1 MPKRSSASRAAKLE
15 GMRKLTGIFC
25 LALALGSTL
34 PAQKSGIHKEDMDLS
49 CKPCEDFW
57 RYANGGWI
65 DRNPIPSAQARW
77 GTMAVMNEKNR
88 ERLKAILEEAA
99 AAKQPAAP
107 HIRQIG
113 DLYAACMDTAA
124 LDARGIEPIRGEL
137 DQIAK
142 ISDRAGLRATLTR
155 LQMTAI
161 APASLFALPDL
172 KNSKEMIANIGAGG
186 ISLPDRDY
194 YFRED
199 ARSQKI
205 REEFLR
211 HVERMFVLLGE
222 PQERAAEAART
233 VMAFE
238 KELAGAMLTNVER
251 RDPYARYHKMD
262 LAGVN
267 ALTPNYDW
275 RDAFRLFDLPE
286 STPVN
291 VSEPKFLKKLNEM
304 LAGVPLEDWKTWLRW
319 RVAKTAAPNLSK
331 PFRDE
336 DFYFSSTVLTG
347 VKEPLPR
354 WQQCTNTVDRLL
366 GDALGREF
374 VARYFPPQAK
384 KRMQEMV
391 ENLRATLREE
401 LEKADWLA
409 TETKRN
415 AIAKLNAFYA
425 KIGYPDRWRDYTGVE
440 IRRDRFFESVRSAGE
455 FNRRYQMSKIGK
467 PIDRNDW
474 GMTPPTVNAY
484 YNPTMNEI
492 AFPAGILQPPLF
504 DMEADDAVNY
514 GAIGA
519 VIGHEMGHGFDDQG
533 SKYDAEG
540 NLREWWTPEDRKK
553 FEERTA
559 CVIDQFNNL
568 DVGEGLRHNGKLV
581 VGEALGDLGGLT
593 LAYRAYKRSLQG
605 KEGPVLDGFTADQR
619 FFLAFARTWAVVDRP
634 EAMRLRLNTD
644 PHPLPRFRAIGTL
657 QNMPEFHKA
666 FGCKL
671 GDPMVRPPEKQCKLW

>member
-1 MPKRSSASRAAKLE
+1 
-15 GMRKLTGIFC
+15 MRKLTGFL
-25 LALALGSTL
+25 LALALASTL
-34 PAQKSGIHKEDMDLS
+34 PAQKSGINRQDMDPS

-65 DRNPIPSAQARW
+65 DHNPMPPDQSRW

-88 ERLKAILEEAA
+88 ERLRTILEEAA
-99 AAKQPAAP
+99 ASKAPAAP

-113 DLYAACMDTAA
+113 DLYAACMDTST
-124 LDARGIEPIRGEL
+124 LDARGVEPIRDEL
-137 DQIAK
+137 DRIAK
-142 ISDRAGLRATLTR
+142 ISGLDDLRAALTR
-155 LQMTAI
+155 LQVTGG
-161 APASLFALPDL
+161 APALLIAMPDM
-172 KNSKEMIANIGAGG
+172 KNSREMIANIGAGG

-199 ARSQKI
+199 PRSQKI

-222 PQERAAEAART
+222 PQERAADMARR

-251 RDPYARYHKMD
+251 RDPYARYHRMD

-267 ALTPNYDW
+267 ALTPDYDW
-275 RDAFRLFDLPE
+275 RHAFRLFDLPE
-286 STPVN
+286 TTPVN
-291 VSEPKFLKKLNEM
+291 VMEPKFLKKLNEQI
-304 LAGVPLEDWKTWLRW
+304 AAVPLENWKIWLRW
-319 RVAKTAAPNLSK
+319 RIASSAAPQLSK

-336 DFYFSSTVLTG
+336 AFRFSGMVLTG
-347 VKEPLPR
+347 AKEPPPR
-354 WQQCTNTVDRLL
+354 WRQCTDIVDRTL

-384 KRMQEMV
+384 KRMLEMV

-401 LEKADWLA
+401 LEKADWLQP
-409 TETKRN
+409 ETKKN

-425 KIGYPDRWRDYTGVE
+425 KIGYPDRWRDYAGVN
-440 IRRDRFFESVRSAGE
+440 IRRDRFFESVRAAGE

-484 YNPTMNEI
+484 YNPLMNEI

-533 SKYDAEG
+533 SKYDADG
-540 NLREWWTPEDRKK
+540 NLRDWWTPEDRKK
-553 FEERTA
+553 FE
-559 CVIDQFNNL
+559 
-568 DVGEGLRHNGKLV
+568 
-581 VGEALGDLGGLT
+581 
-593 LAYRAYKRSLQG
+593 
-605 KEGPVLDGFTADQR
+605 
-619 FFLAFARTWAVVDRP
+619 
-634 EAMRLRLNTD
+634 
-644 PHPLPRFRAIGTL
+644 
-657 QNMPEFHKA
+657 
-666 FGCKL
+666 
-671 GDPMVRPPEKQCKLW
+671 

>member
-1 MPKRSSASRAAKLE
+1 
-15 GMRKLTGIFC
+15 MRKLTGIFL
-25 LALALGSTL
+25 LALALAPAV
-34 PAQKSGIHKEDMDLS
+34 PAQKSGIHREDMDPS

-65 DRNPIPSAQARW
+65 DRNPIPPQQARW

-88 ERLKAILEEAA
+88 ERLKTILEEAA

-124 LDARGIEPIRGEL
+124 LDARGVEPIRAEL

-142 ISDRAGLRATLTR
+142 ISDLAALRATLTR
-155 LQMTAI
+155 LQMTAL

-199 ARSQKI
+199 PRSQKI
-205 REEFLR
+205 REEFLK

-222 PQERAAEAART
+222 PQDRAAEAARK

-275 RDAFRLFDLPE
+275 REAFRLFHLPE

-291 VSEPKFLKKLNEM
+291 VSEPKFLKKLDEQ
-304 LAGVPLEDWKTWLRW
+304 LTAVPLEDWKTWLRW
-319 RVAKTAAPNLSK
+319 RVAKNAAPHLSK

-347 VKEPLPR
+347 VREPLPR
-354 WQQCTNTVDRLL
+354 WQQCSNTVDRLL

-409 TETKRN
+409 PETKKN

-425 KIGYPDRWRDYTGVE
+425 KIGYPDRWRDYSGVE
-440 IRRDRFFESVRSAGE
+440 IRRDRYFESVRSAGE

-533 SKYDAEG
+533 SKYDADG

-559 CVIDQFNNL
+559 CVIDQFNTL

-593 LAYRAYKRSLQG
+593 LAYRAYRRSLKG

-619 FFLAFARTWAVVDRP
+619 FFLSFARTWAVVDRP

-666 FGCKL
+666 FGCKP
-671 GDPMVRPPEKQCKLW
+671 GDPMVRPPEKQCRLW

>member
-1 MPKRSSASRAAKLE
+1 
-15 GMRKLTGIFC
+15 MRKLTSIV
-25 LALALGSTL
+25 LLSMALAATL
-34 PAQKSGIHKEDMDLS
+34 LAQKSGIYKEDLDPS

-57 RYANGGWI
+57 RYAAGGWL
-65 DRNPIPSAQARW
+65 DRNPIPARQARW
-77 GTMAVMNEKNR
+77 GTMSVMTERNR
-88 ERLKAILEEAA
+88 ERLKTILEEAA
-99 AAKQPAAP
+99 AAGPGAPA
-107 HIRQIG
+107 HVKQIG

-124 LDARGIEPIRGEL
+124 LDARGLEPVRPVL
-137 DQIAK
+137 DR
-142 ISDRAGLRATLTR
+142 ISAVSDLNGLRAL
-155 LQMTAI
+155 LVEFQMNGLS
-161 APASLFALPDL
+161 PGMLVALPDL
-172 KNSKEMIANIGAGG
+172 KNSKQMIANIGTGG

-194 YFRED
+194 YFRD
-199 ARSQKI
+199 DPRSQKI
-205 REEFLR
+205 REEFVK
-211 HVERMFVLLGE
+211 HVEQMFVLLGE
-222 PQERAAEAART
+222 PQDKAAAAAQK

-238 KELAGAMLTNVER
+238 KELAGAMLTNVQR

-267 ALTPNYDW
+267 ALTPDFDW
-275 RDAFRLFDLPE
+275 KAVYRLFSLPE

-291 VSEPKFLKKLNEM
+291 VSEPEFLRKLNAQ
-304 LAGVPLEDWKTWLRW
+304 LTSVPLEDWKTWLRW
-319 RVAKTAAPNLSK
+319 RAVKTAAGMLSK

-336 DFYFSSTVLTG
+336 DFRFSSTVLTG
-347 VKEPLPR
+347 VREPLPR
-354 WQQCTNTVDRLL
+354 WQECANTVDRTL

-374 VARYFPPQAK
+374 VARYFPPEAT
-384 KRMQEMV
+384 KRMTELV

-401 LEKADWLA
+401 LEKAGWL
-409 TETKRN
+409 TPETKKN
-415 AIAKLNAFYA
+415 AVAKLNAFYA
-425 KIGYPDRWRDYTGVE
+425 KIGYPDRWRDYSQVS
-440 IRRDRFFESVRSAGE
+440 IRRDRFFESVRSAME
-455 FNRRYQMSKIGK
+455 SNRKYQISKIGK

-504 DMEADDAVNY
+504 DLEADDAVNY

-533 SKYDAEG
+533 SKYDADG
-540 NLREWWTPEDRKK
+540 NLREWWTPEDRRK

-559 CVIDQFNNL
+559 CVIDQYNNL

-593 LAYRAYKRSLQG
+593 LAYRAYKRSLKG

-619 FFLAFARTWAVVDRP
+619 FFLAFARTWAMVDRP
-634 EAMRLRLNTD
+634 EAARLRLNTD

-666 FGCKL
+666 FGCKP

>member
-1 MPKRSSASRAAKLE
+1 
-15 GMRKLTGIFC
+15 MRKLTGFL
-25 LALALGSTL
+25 LALALAPTL
-34 PAQKSGIHKEDMDLS
+34 PAQKSGINRQDMDPS

-57 RYANGGWI
+57 RYANGGWV
-65 DRNPIPSAQARW
+65 DRNPMPPDQSRW

-88 ERLKAILEEAA
+88 ERLRTILEEAA
-99 AAKQPAAP
+99 ASKAPAAP

-113 DLYAACMDTAA
+113 DLYAACMDTAT
-124 LDARGIEPIRGEL
+124 LDARGTEPIRDEL
-137 DQIAK
+137 ERIAK
-142 ISDRAGLRATLTR
+142 ISGLDDLRAALTR
-155 LQMTAI
+155 LQVTGG
-161 APASLFALPDL
+161 APAMLIAMQDM
-172 KNSKEMIANIGAGG
+172 KNSREMIANVGAGG

-199 ARSQKI
+199 PRSQKI

-222 PQERAAEAART
+222 PQERAADMARR

-251 RDPYARYHKMD
+251 RDPYARYHRMD

-275 RDAFRLFDLPE
+275 RQAFRLFDLPE
-286 STPVN
+286 TTPVN
-291 VSEPKFLKKLNEM
+291 VMEPKFLKKLNEQIT
-304 LAGVPLEDWKTWLRW
+304 AAPLEDWKTWLRW
-319 RVAKTAAPNLSK
+319 RIVSAAAPQLSR

-336 DFYFSSTVLTG
+336 AFRFSGMVLTG
-347 VKEPLPR
+347 AKEPPPR
-354 WQQCTNTVDRLL
+354 WRQCADIVDRTL

-384 KRMQEMV
+384 KRMLEMV

-401 LEKADWLA
+401 LEKADWLQP
-409 TETKRN
+409 ETKKN

-425 KIGYPDRWRDYTGVE
+425 KIGYPDRWRDYSGVR
-440 IRRDRFFESVRSAGE
+440 IHRDRFFESVRSAGE

-484 YNPTMNEI
+484 YNPLMNEI

-533 SKYDAEG
+533 SKYDADG
-540 NLREWWTPEDRKK
+540 NLREWWTPEDRKE
-553 FEERTA
+553 FEQRTA

-568 DVGEGLRHNGKLV
+568 DVGEGLRHNGRLV

-593 LAYRAYKRSLQG
+593 LAYRAYRRSLKG
-605 KEGPVLDGFTADQR
+605 KDGPVLDGFTADQR

-666 FGCKL
+666 FNCKP
-671 GDPMVRPPEKQCKLW
+671 GDPMVRPPEKQCRLW

>member
-1 MPKRSSASRAAKLE
+1 
-15 GMRKLTGIFC
+15 MRKLTGIFF
-25 LALALGSTL
+25 LALALGPVL
-34 PAQKSGIHKEDMDLS
+34 PAQKSGIQKEDMDPS

-65 DRNPIPSAQARW
+65 DRNPIPPQQARW

-88 ERLKAILEEAA
+88 ERLKTILEEAA

-124 LDARGIEPIRGEL
+124 LDAHGIEPIRGEL
-137 DQIAK
+137 EQIAK
-142 ISDRAGLRATLTR
+142 ISDLAALRAALTR
-155 LQMTAI
+155 LQMTGI

-172 KNSKEMIANIGAGG
+172 KNSREMIANIGAGG

-199 ARSQKI
+199 PRSQKI

-222 PQERAAEAART
+222 PQERAAEAARK

-291 VSEPKFLKKLNEM
+291 VSEPKFLKKLNEQ
-304 LAGVPLEDWKTWLRW
+304 LTAVPLEDWKIWLRW

-354 WQQCTNTVDRLL
+354 WQQCANTVDRLL

-384 KRMQEMV
+384 KRMLEMV

-401 LEKADWLA
+401 LEKADWL
-409 TETKRN
+409 TPETKKN

-425 KIGYPDRWRDYTGVE
+425 KIGYPDRWRDYTCVE

-533 SKYDAEG
+533 SKYDADG

-559 CVIDQFNNL
+559 CVIDQFNHL
-568 DVGEGLRHNGKLV
+568 DVGEGLRHNGRLV

-593 LAYRAYKRSLQG
+593 LAYRAYKRSLKG

-619 FFLAFARTWAVVDRP
+619 FFLSFARTWAVVDRP

-666 FGCKL
+666 FGCKP

>member
-1 MPKRSSASRAAKLE
+1 
-15 GMRKLTGIFC
+15 MRKLTGTLC
-25 LALALGSTL
+25 LAFALASTL
-34 PAQKSGIHKEDMDLS
+34 PAQKSGINKEDLDPS

-57 RYANGGWI
+57 RYAAGGWL
-65 DRNPIPSAQARW
+65 DRNPMPARLARW
-77 GTMAVMNEKNR
+77 GTMAVIHEKNR

-99 AAKQPAAP
+99 AAPAGAPAHVKQM
-107 HIRQIG
+107 G
-113 DLYAACMDTAA
+113 DLYAGCMDTAA
-124 LDARGIEPIRGEL
+124 MDARGLEPLRADLER
-137 DQIAK
+137 IAR
-142 ISDRAGLRATLTR
+142 ISDLDGLRAVLVDF
-155 LQMTAI
+155 QMTGL
-161 APASLFALPDL
+161 APGALFALPDL

-199 ARSQKI
+199 PRSQQI

-211 HVERMFVLLGE
+211 HVERMFVLMGE
-222 PQERAAEAART
+222 PQDKAAAAAQK

-238 KELAGAMLTNVER
+238 KDLAGSMLTNVQR

-267 ALTPNYDW
+267 ALTPNFNW
-275 RDAFRLFDLPE
+275 KAVFRLFDLPDT
-286 STPVN
+286 TPVN
-291 VSEPKFLKKLNEM
+291 VSEPEFLKKLNAQM
-304 LAGVPLEDWKTWLRW
+304 TAVPLEDWKIWLRW
-319 RVAKTAAPNLSK
+319 RLVKSSSYMLSK

-336 DFYFSSTVLTG
+336 DFHFSSAVLTG

-354 WQQCTNTVDRLL
+354 WQECANLVDRAL
-366 GDALGREF
+366 GDSLGREF
-374 VARYFPPQAK
+374 VARHFPPQAK
-384 KRMQEMV
+384 KRMQELV

-401 LEKADWLA
+401 LQKADWL
-409 TETKRN
+409 TPETKKN

-425 KIGYPDRWRDYTGVE
+425 KIGYPDRWRDYSGVQV
-440 IRRDRFFESVRSAGE
+440 RRGRFFESVRSATE
-455 FNRRYQMSKIGK
+455 FGRKYQISKIGK

-492 AFPAGILQPPLF
+492 AFPAGILQPPMF

-540 NLREWWTPEDRKK
+540 NLRNWWTPEDRKK

-559 CVIDQFNNL
+559 CVIEQF
-568 DVGEGLRHNGKLV
+568 DTMEVGDGLRHNGKLV

-593 LAYRAYKRSLQG
+593 LAYRAYKRSLKG

-619 FFLAFARTWAVVDRP
+619 FFLAFARVWATIDRP

-666 FGCKL
+666 FGCKP

>member
-1 MPKRSSASRAAKLE
+1 
-15 GMRKLTGIFC
+15 MRKLTGFL
-25 LALALGSTL
+25 LALALASTL
-34 PAQKSGIHKEDMDLS
+34 PAQKSGINRQDMDPS

-65 DRNPIPSAQARW
+65 DHNPMPPDQSRW

-88 ERLKAILEEAA
+88 ERLRTILEEAA
-99 AAKQPAAP
+99 ASKAPAAP

-113 DLYAACMDTAA
+113 DLYAACMDTST
-124 LDARGIEPIRGEL
+124 LDARGVEPIRDEL
-137 DQIAK
+137 DRIAK
-142 ISDRAGLRATLTR
+142 ISGLDDLRAALTR
-155 LQMTAI
+155 LQVTGG
-161 APASLFALPDL
+161 APALLIAMPDM
-172 KNSKEMIANIGAGG
+172 KNSREMIANIGAGG

-199 ARSQKI
+199 PRSQKI

-222 PQERAAEAART
+222 PQERAADMARR

-251 RDPYARYHKMD
+251 RDPYARYHRMD

-267 ALTPNYDW
+267 ALTPDYDW
-275 RDAFRLFDLPE
+275 RHAFRLFDLPE
-286 STPVN
+286 TTPVN
-291 VSEPKFLKKLNEM
+291 VMEPKFLKKLNEQI
-304 LAGVPLEDWKTWLRW
+304 AAVPLENWKIWLRW
-319 RVAKTAAPNLSK
+319 RIASSAAPQLSK

-336 DFYFSSTVLTG
+336 AFRFSGMVLTG
-347 VKEPLPR
+347 AKEPPPR
-354 WQQCTNTVDRLL
+354 WRQCTDIVDRTL

-384 KRMQEMV
+384 KRMLEMV

-401 LEKADWLA
+401 LEKADWLQP
-409 TETKRN
+409 ETKKN

-425 KIGYPDRWRDYTGVE
+425 KIGYPDRWRDYAGVN
-440 IRRDRFFESVRSAGE
+440 IRRDRFFESVRAAGE

-484 YNPTMNEI
+484 YNPLMNEI

-533 SKYDAEG
+533 SKYDADG
-540 NLREWWTPEDRKK
+540 NLRDWWTPEDRKK
-553 FEERTA
+553 FEQRTA

-568 DVGEGLRHNGKLV
+568 DVGEGLRHNGRLV

-593 LAYRAYKRSLQG
+593 LAYRAYHRSLKG

-666 FGCKL
+666 FGCKP
-671 GDPMVRPPEKQCKLW
+671 GDPMVRPPEKQCRLW